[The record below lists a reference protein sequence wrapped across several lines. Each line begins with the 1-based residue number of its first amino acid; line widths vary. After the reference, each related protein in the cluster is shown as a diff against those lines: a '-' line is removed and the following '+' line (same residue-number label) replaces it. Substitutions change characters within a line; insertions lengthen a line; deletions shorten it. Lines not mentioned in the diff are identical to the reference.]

1 MSKEQLDL
9 LLESANNLDNLL
21 IMPHNDPDPDAIA
34 GAIAL
39 HYLLGQTIELKGRI
53 AYKGIIGRAENR
65 ALVRYLDHPI
75 PLLVDTELSQTTPV
89 ALIDTQPGTG
99 NNPCSTESRVVIV
112 IDHHPWRKG
121 TSAASFA
128 DVRPGV
134 GAVSTIL
141 LGYLQAAKIE
151 LPTWLATALFY
162 GIKTDTRGLSREVS
176 SADTAAYFYLQ
187 PRIDVEALAEIER
200 AQVPAAY
207 FKSFATT
214 LETTLVYDETAIA
227 YVGVM
232 EYPDLAAEIAD
243 LLLRLEQ
250 IEWVIC
256 MGVYQNTLLLAV
268 RAPSQIRDAGDL
280 AQAVVGQEGLAGG
293 HSSMA
298 GGQIPLKGKNPEEIV
313 VQIRQRVLQALGIG
327 PDTVGRTLI

>member
-9 LLESANNLDNLL
+9 LLETARSLDDLYIL
-21 IMPHNDPDPDAIA
+21 PHNDPDPDAIA
-34 GAIAL
+34 GVIAL
-39 HYLLGQTIELKGRI
+39 QHLLAQTLDLKGRI

-121 TSAASFA
+121 TAAASFV
-128 DVRPGV
+128 DVRPEV

-187 PRIDVEALAEIER
+187 PRIDVEAMRPPLPMWVSWNTR
-200 AQVPAAY
+200 
-207 FKSFATT
+207 TWR
-214 LETTLVYDETAIA
+214 
-227 YVGVM
+227 
-232 EYPDLAAEIAD
+232 
-243 LLLRLEQ
+243 LRSP
-250 IEWVIC
+250 IC
-256 MGVYQNTLLLAV
+256 YYAWNKLNGSSVWASIKVLCFWPCAHPV
-268 RAPSQIRDAGDL
+268 R
-280 AQAVVGQEGLAGG
+280 
-293 HSSMA
+293 
-298 GGQIPLKGKNPEEIV
+298 
-313 VQIRQRVLQALGIG
+313 
-327 PDTVGRTLI
+327 